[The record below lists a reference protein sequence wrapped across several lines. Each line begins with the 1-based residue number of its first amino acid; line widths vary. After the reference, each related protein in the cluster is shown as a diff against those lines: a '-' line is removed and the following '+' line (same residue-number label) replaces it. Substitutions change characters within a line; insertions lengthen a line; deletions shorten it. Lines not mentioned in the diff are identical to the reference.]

1 MLLDQEETRSMKT
14 GKRVTQRYCRS
25 PVFFNLYSKYIVKE
39 GLEGFADLCVDFIII
54 IIIINIIIIIIIYL
68 LVLEGQL

>member
-14 GKRVTQRYCRS
+14 GKRVTQRYSRS
-25 PVFFNLYSKYIVKE
+25 PIFFNLYSKYIVKE

-54 IIIINIIIIIIIYL
+54 IIINIIIIIIIYL